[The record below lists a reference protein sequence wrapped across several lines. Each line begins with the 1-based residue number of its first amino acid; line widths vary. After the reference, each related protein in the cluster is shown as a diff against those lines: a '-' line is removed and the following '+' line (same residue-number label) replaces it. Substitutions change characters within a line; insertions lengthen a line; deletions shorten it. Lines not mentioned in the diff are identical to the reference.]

1 MHRSTELLAPLLEG
15 IERELPRAIA
25 LRRRLHERPELAHHE
40 QWTAAT
46 VAEEL
51 PVDSVTVARTG
62 RLAVIGSS
70 AGAAG
75 PAVAVRAELDG
86 LPIEE
91 HTGAPFQAAG
101 GTMHACGHDVHMAA
115 LVALARAA
123 QPLADRLPAP
133 LIALF
138 QPSEEAYP
146 SGARELVR
154 EELAAIAPAAVVS
167 AHVHP
172 EVPWGSVAL
181 DPGVVNASCDAVTIT
196 VDGEPA
202 HSSYPH
208 RGRDPIL
215 AISEIVLSLHAQVS
229 RRIDPLSPAVLTVGV
244 LEGGEVENMI
254 PGHARALATLRAY
267 GREDRHALA
276 EMVDEIVGGI
286 AAAHGCRGTVE
297 LVPGEPPL
305 ENDPAIVASALALL
319 PDAGLAAAAEWRSCG
334 SDDFSFFGEL
344 APVAMAF
351 VGLDGAADF
360 QPRPLHHP
368 QFLPPEDA
376 VGALARAQAV
386 LYLAAA
392 LKR

>member
-51 PVDSVTVARTG
+51 PVESVTVARTG

-91 HTGAPFQAAG
+91 HTGAPFQATG

-154 EELAAIAPAAVVS
+154 EELAAIAPAAVVA

-172 EVPWGSVAL
+172 EVPWGSIAL

-254 PGHARALATLRAY
+254 PGRARALATLRAY

-305 ENDPAIVASALALL
+305 ENDPAIVASARALL
-319 PDAGLAAAAEWRSCG
+319 PDAGLAVAAEWRSCG

>member
-62 RLAVIGSS
+62 RLAVVGSS

-154 EELAAIAPAAVVS
+154 EELAAIAPAAARRRPRPSGGAVGFDR
-167 AHVHP
+167 A
-172 EVPWGSVAL
+172 G
-181 DPGVVNASCDAVTIT
+181 PGCRQRLLRRRHD
-196 VDGEPA
+196 
-202 HSSYPH
+202 H
-208 RGRDPIL
+208 GR
-215 AISEIVLSLHAQVS
+215 
-229 RRIDPLSPAVLTVGV
+229 RRAGPQLLSP
-244 LEGGEVENMI
+244 
-254 PGHARALATLRAY
+254 PGTRS
-267 GREDRHALA
+267 
-276 EMVDEIVGGI
+276 
-286 AAAHGCRGTVE
+286 
-297 LVPGEPPL
+297 
-305 ENDPAIVASALALL
+305 DPRDL
-319 PDAGLAAAAEWRSCG
+319 
-334 SDDFSFFGEL
+334 
-344 APVAMAF
+344 
-351 VGLDGAADF
+351 
-360 QPRPLHHP
+360 
-368 QFLPPEDA
+368 
-376 VGALARAQAV
+376 
-386 LYLAAA
+386 
-392 LKR
+392 

>member
-51 PVDSVTVARTG
+51 PVESVTVARTG

-91 HTGAPFQAAG
+91 HTGAPFQATG

-154 EELAAIAPAAVVS
+154 EELAAIAPAAVVA

-172 EVPWGSVAL
+172 EVPWGSIAL

-254 PGHARALATLRAY
+254 PGQARALATLRAY

-305 ENDPAIVASALALL
+305 ENDPAIVASARALL
-319 PDAGLAAAAEWRSCG
+319 PDAGLAVAAEWRSCG

>member
-154 EELAAIAPAAVVS
+154 EELAAIAPAAVVA

-172 EVPWGSVAL
+172 EVPWGSIAL

-254 PGHARALATLRAY
+254 PGRARALATLRAY

-305 ENDPAIVASALALL
+305 ENDPAIVASARALL
-319 PDAGLAAAAEWRSCG
+319 PDAGLAVAAEWRSCG